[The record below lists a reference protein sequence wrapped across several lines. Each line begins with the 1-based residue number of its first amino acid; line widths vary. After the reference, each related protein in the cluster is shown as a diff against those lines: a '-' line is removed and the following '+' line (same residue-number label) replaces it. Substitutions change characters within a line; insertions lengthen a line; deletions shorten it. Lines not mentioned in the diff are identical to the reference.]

1 MVIVKNIKK
10 IFNYCPKNSHDFKQ
24 NKLIYEEEMNHY
36 LQIIKNYED
45 KINNNNQEL
54 NLFVKKIENLLI
66 TIKNMIKTSQI
77 NQQTEIQ
84 FQKEIINTYKYMK
97 EQKNLNYQIIE
108 NVRNIMKLPIK
119 IELNKNINNIIK
131 KK

>member
-1 MVIVKNIKK
+1 
-10 IFNYCPKNSHDFKQ
+10 
-24 NKLIYEEEMNHY
+24 MNHY

-131 KK
+131 KNNLLYDNFILNMN